1 MSRADSNA
9 IEVARHILGAS
20 AQPLVNLGAMTTYRV
35 GGEASLYVVANTEED
50 LSKVCDA
57 KNETELPV
65 LVVGKGSN
73 LLIADEGFKGI
84 VVSLGSDFSHSDF
97 DQSSCEV
104 DVGGIVA
111 LPALARRC
119 VAAGLS
125 GFEWAVGVPGSV
137 GGAVRMNAGGHGS
150 DMQACV
156 QTVKLFDLHSGDI
169 NTVVNEDL
177 DFGYRYSAVSQQ
189 QIVLGASLQLA
200 DDDNNSGERVLDE
213 IVRWRRDNQPGGQN
227 AGSVFVNPSN
237 ETSAELIDRLGLKG
251 FRIGSAQV
259 STKHANF
266 VQADVGGSANDV
278 DAVIAAVAERVYAET
293 GIALRTEIQRVGFED

>member
-1 MSRADSNA
+1 MSRADSNS
-9 IEVARHILGAS
+9 IEVARQILGAS
-20 AQPLVNLGAMTTYRV
+20 AQPQVNLGAMTTYRV

-50 LSKVCDA
+50 LFKVCGA

-259 STKHANF
+259 SPKHANF

-278 DAVIAAVAERVYAET
+278 DAVMTAVAERVYAET

>member
-1 MSRADSNA
+1 MSRADSNS
-9 IEVARHILGAS
+9 IEVARQILGAS
-20 AQPLVNLGAMTTYRV
+20 AQPHVNLGSMTTYRV

-50 LSKVCDA
+50 LFKVCDA

-259 STKHANF
+259 SPKHANF

-278 DAVIAAVAERVYAET
+278 DAVMTAVAERVYAET

>member
-1 MSRADSNA
+1 MSRADSNS
-9 IEVARHILGAS
+9 IEVARQILGAS
-20 AQPLVNLGAMTTYRV
+20 AQPHVNLGAMTTYRV

-50 LSKVCDA
+50 LFKVCDA

-84 VVSLGSDFSHSDF
+84 VVSLGSDFSYSDF

-227 AGSVFVNPSN
+227 AGSVFVNPSD

-259 STKHANF
+259 SPKHANF

-278 DAVIAAVAERVYAET
+278 DAVMTAVAERVYAET

>member
-1 MSRADSNA
+1 MSRADSTA

-50 LSKVCDA
+50 LFKVCDA
-57 KNETELPV
+57 KNKTELPV

-84 VVSLGSDFSHSDF
+84 VVSLGSDFAHSEF
-97 DQSSCEV
+97 DQSSCGVE
-104 DVGGIVA
+104 VGGIVA

-189 QIVLGASLQLA
+189 QIVLGASLQLT
-200 DDDNNSGERVLDE
+200 DDENNSGERVLDE
-213 IVRWRRDNQPGGQN
+213 IVRWRRDNQPGWQN

-278 DAVIAAVAERVYAET
+278 DAVIAAVTERVYTET

>member
-1 MSRADSNA
+1 MSRADSNS
-9 IEVARHILGAS
+9 IEVARQILGAS
-20 AQPLVNLGAMTTYRV
+20 AQPHVNLGSMTTYRV

-50 LSKVCDA
+50 LFKVCDA

-84 VVSLGSDFSHSDF
+84 AVSLGSDFSHSDF

-259 STKHANF
+259 SPKHANF

-278 DAVIAAVAERVYAET
+278 DAVMTAVAERVYAET

>member
-1 MSRADSNA
+1 M
-9 IEVARHILGAS
+9 
-20 AQPLVNLGAMTTYRV
+20 
-35 GGEASLYVVANTEED
+35 
-50 LSKVCDA
+50 
-57 KNETELPV
+57 
-65 LVVGKGSN
+65 
-73 LLIADEGFKGI
+73 
-84 VVSLGSDFSHSDF
+84 
-97 DQSSCEV
+97 
-104 DVGGIVA
+104 A

-278 DAVIAAVAERVYAET
+278 DAVITAVSYTHLTLPTNREV
-293 GIALRTEIQRVGFED
+293 

>member
-1 MSRADSNA
+1 MSRADSNS
-9 IEVARHILGAS
+9 IEVARQILGAS
-20 AQPLVNLGAMTTYRV
+20 AQPQVNLGAMTTYRV

-50 LSKVCDA
+50 LFKVCDA

-259 STKHANF
+259 SPKHANF

-278 DAVIAAVAERVYAET
+278 DAVMTAVAERVYAET